1 MLANRPKKVVGKVI
15 SNFQNAFIKGK
26 QFLDAVLIA
35 SEAIDSRLK
44 SNLSNL
50 VLKINI
56 EKAYD
61 YINWDYL
68 LAIMSKMGFGQ
79 RCIKWR
85 ISTATFS
92 ILINGT
98 LSNFFQNY
106 RGLRQGDPLS
116 LLVHFGYGSSQSNVY

>member
-79 RCIKWR
+79 RW
-85 ISTATFS
+85 ISW
-92 ILINGT
+92 IN
-98 LSNFFQNY
+98 
-106 RGLRQGDPLS
+106 
-116 LLVHFGYGSSQSNVY
+116 

>member
-1 MLANRPKKVVGKVI
+1 MLANRPNKVVGKVI

-26 QFLDAVLIA
+26 QILDAVLIA

-61 YINWDYL
+61 YINWDFL

-79 RCIKWR
+79 RCIK
-85 ISTATFS
+85 
-92 ILINGT
+92 
-98 LSNFFQNY
+98 
-106 RGLRQGDPLS
+106 
-116 LLVHFGYGSSQSNVY
+116 